1 MAIWVGQEE
10 HRENGPALVVNSI
23 AAAIDV
29 ARSGWGLTRVL
40 SYQIGPDLEAGT
52 LEIVLEDDEPAPLPI
67 HLVHV
72 EGRRAAAKVRSFIEF
87 AKLRLRENSALN
99 QGAEIEPGLVRDDP
113 S

>member
-10 HRENGPALVVNSI
+10 HRENGPALVVTSI

-99 QGAEIEPGLVRDDP
+99 
-113 S
+113 